1 MTNNIL
7 NSYSLHT
14 IFGYHTENDIDVYKL
29 FQYHDMLKALRHS
42 KQFDKMRNIMHALQG
57 VKVLDHNNDRLKG
70 FRQSKFEI
78 IFTI

>member
-1 MTNNIL
+1 MPYFDKFLRCIQ
-7 NSYSLHT
+7 
-14 IFGYHTENDIDVYKL
+14 I

-78 IFTI
+78 IFTIWQHKL